1 MPCRVFL
8 RTLDFTSRYRW
19 KSAGFAALSL
29 DLSSSRLVTSRRDAT
44 GEAQKAVTH
53 RSVIR
58 GVLGC
63 ERVAPSNRSF
73 WLRRLEEDADD
84 ARCFAACLHR
94 GDLEKIPSPSPSRE
108 KNLIS
113 IPSIAAH
120 PLCAFI
126 ILRIIIFALSFCV
139 SLFYLSCCRIVSYY
153 KFIGIESR
161 YLSGHIMIIFC
172 CYIESG

>member
-1 MPCRVFL
+1 MR
-8 RTLDFTSRYRW
+8 DSRL
-19 KSAGFAALSL
+19 SLSL

-126 ILRIIIFALSFCV
+126 ISSNYHFCSLILCVIVLFILLPYSFV
-139 SLFYLSCCRIVSYY
+139 L
-153 KFIGIESR
+153 
-161 YLSGHIMIIFC
+161 
-172 CYIESG
+172 

>member
-1 MPCRVFL
+1 MRDL
-8 RTLDFTSRYRW
+8 RFS
-19 KSAGFAALSL
+19 LSL
-29 DLSSSRLVTSRRDAT
+29 SMYRRLVSSRLDATRREAT
-44 GEAQKAVTH
+44 GEARKAVTH

-94 GDLEKIPSPSPSRE
+94 GDLEKIPSSSLPLLSSSRK
-108 KNLIS
+108 KNLIPIPP

-126 ILRIIIFALSFCV
+126 IARIIIFALSLYVV
-139 SLFYLSCCRIVSYY
+139 SLFYLSRCLSAISFAIVNS
-153 KFIGIESR
+153 
-161 YLSGHIMIIFC
+161 
-172 CYIESG
+172 